1 MYIFAEMEIIM
12 FNNIKQNI
20 ELGLAERSQLSATEI
35 YSSQG
40 IPTGETMPGYT
51 RTHTSEGSISFSS
64 PVMSK
69 VEQLREIL
77 LSSDQNPSEGEL
89 CLFFKLMQKQYAP
102 QINSVFK
109 DLRRWS
115 IRVRARKRCYP
126 IREDFIAKQN
136 EFYKLL
142 YAKDSDFPFETYFS
156 NGADD
161 TADAGA
167 YLLCLP
173 EMNREAEELHAI
185 RLLSAVQW
193 LIRKRDKLPV
203 ESAPVVLEADDVVE
217 EEKKDSC
224 QEANMEDKELLGI
237 LTKLQLGGKAR
248 NVMIEG
254 KNRPDRCVLTAIMYM
269 YQADNKQW
277 AANPNLLSMKIV
289 GILPETKDLSQKEQ
303 EKIAESIA
311 RRMYRALNEM
321 GNIHPENL
329 TVKGIRE
336 VTGKVETQARAVF
349 NHWEELYPAVIRCS
363 DTVRKYNVKQS
374 DKEMTSNDK
383 N

>member
-1 MYIFAEMEIIM
+1 MYIFAEILLIM
-12 FNNIKQNI
+12 FNNIKQHT

-40 IPTGETMPGYT
+40 IPTGDTMPDYT

-77 LSSDQNPSEGEL
+77 LSSDQNPSEAEL

-156 NGADD
+156 NGVDD

-173 EMNREAEELHAI
+173 EMNREEEELHAI

-193 LIRKRDKLPV
+193 LIRERDKLPL
-203 ESAPVVLEADDVVE
+203 ESAPVVLEANDAIEEENIDSRQEAEIENEELINLYNALHLGNENRLITLGEKSYNRGKILTAVMHMYKEENKSWAENPSQFSKKLVDVLPTTQNLSVE
-217 EEKKDSC
+217 EKNKKAKAIAKC
-224 QEANMEDKELLGI
+224 INRELPSIKGLH
-237 LTKLQLGGKAR
+237 L
-248 NVMIEG
+248 
-254 KNRPDRCVLTAIMYM
+254 
-269 YQADNKQW
+269 
-277 AANPNLLSMKIV
+277 
-289 GILPETKDLSQKEQ
+289 KDLSVENICKKTGCFKTIAKEVFDQWDGLYLYVLKCRDNIRGQKENKEET
-303 EKIAESIA
+303 EK
-311 RRMYRALNEM
+311 R
-321 GNIHPENL
+321 H
-329 TVKGIRE
+329 
-336 VTGKVETQARAVF
+336 
-349 NHWEELYPAVIRCS
+349 
-363 DTVRKYNVKQS
+363 
-374 DKEMTSNDK
+374 
-383 N
+383 

>member
-1 MYIFAEMEIIM
+1 MYIFAEILLIM
-12 FNNIKQNI
+12 FNNIKQHT

-40 IPTGETMPGYT
+40 IPTGDTMPDYT

-126 IREDFIAKQN
+126 IREDLIAKQN

-156 NGADD
+156 NGVDD

-167 YLLCLP
+167 YLLSLP
-173 EMNREAEELHAI
+173 EMNREEEELNAI

-193 LIRKRDKLPV
+193 LIRERDKLPV

-217 EEKKDSC
+217 EEKIDSRR
-224 QEANMEDKELLGI
+224 EADIENEELLNLYNVLHLGEGNGLITLGEKSYNRGKI
-237 LTKLQLGGKAR
+237 LTAVMHMYKEENKSWAENPSRFSNKL
-248 NVMIEG
+248 V
-254 KNRPDRCVLTAIMYM
+254 D
-269 YQADNKQW
+269 
-277 AANPNLLSMKIV
+277 
-289 GILPETKDLSQKEQ
+289 ILPATQNLTVEEKNKKVKAFAKCLNREIPSIKGLHLKDLSVENICIKTDCLK
-303 EKIAESIA
+303 KIAE
-311 RRMYRALNEM
+311 
-321 GNIHPENL
+321 
-329 TVKGIRE
+329 E
-336 VTGKVETQARAVF
+336 VFDQ
-349 NHWEELYPAVIRCS
+349 WDSLYPYVLECRDNIRG
-363 DTVRKYNVKQS
+363 Q
-374 DKEMTSNDK
+374 KENKEETERGH
-383 N
+383 

>member
-1 MYIFAEMEIIM
+1 MLKNTK
-12 FNNIKQNI
+12 NNSK
-20 ELGLAERSQLSATEI
+20 ELGLVERIQPSTTEI
-35 YSSQG
+35 FSLQG
-40 IPTGETMPGYT
+40 IPTGENMPGYT
-51 RTHTSEGSISFSS
+51 RTHTSKESISFSS
-64 PVMSK
+64 PGISK
-69 VEQLREIL
+69 VEQLRDML
-77 LSSDQNPSEGEL
+77 LNSEQNPSEGEL
-89 CLFFKLMQKQYAP
+89 CLYFKLIQKQYAL

-109 DLRRWS
+109 DLRRWC
-115 IRVRARKRCYP
+115 IEIRARKCRYP
-126 IREDFIAKQN
+126 IREDFIAKLS
-136 EFYKLL
+136 EYYKLL
-142 YAKDSDFPFETYFS
+142 CIKDADFPFETYFS
-156 NGADD
+156 NGAND

-167 YLLCLP
+167 YLLCLSD
-173 EMNREAEELHAI
+173 MNREAEELHAI

-193 LIRKRDKLPV
+193 LIRERDKLPL
-203 ESAPVVLEADDVVE
+203 ESAPIVLEADDVSE

-224 QEANMEDKELLGI
+224 QEANTEDEELLGI
-237 LTKLQLGGKAR
+237 LTKFQLGGKAR

-277 AANPNLLSMKIV
+277 AMNPNLLSMKIV
-289 GILPETKDLSQKEQ
+289 SILPETKDLSQKEQ

-336 VTGKVETQARAVF
+336 VTGKIETQARAVF
-349 NHWEELYPAVIRCS
+349 NHWEELYSAVIRCR
-363 DTVRKYNVKQS
+363 DAVRKNNVKQS